1 MHTTLAKG
9 STKRLDG
16 YHGSMQNPW
25 YCGKLSQCFTYEPTS
40 RDFVAGDLVA
50 RLYSKLRGFD
60 VRYFA
65 ETWPSPI

>member
-1 MHTTLAKG
+1 
-9 STKRLDG
+9 
-16 YHGSMQNPW
+16 MQNPW

-60 VRYFA
+60 VRYVA
-65 ETWPSPI
+65 ETWPSPIY